1 MTDLASIAASTA
13 AGYARTRIDLGAT
26 VTTRYG
32 TRLTRPM
39 RGGADQQG
47 RLFEAEAW
55 SATSAAQADT
65 NALAALNAQ
74 RRVRYGAGSAA
85 GTDGHGSALTFDV
98 S

>member
-1 MTDLASIAASTA
+1 MTDLASIAAVTA
-13 AGYARTRIDLGAT
+13 AGYVRTRIDLGAT

-39 RGGADQQG
+39 NGGAGQQG

-74 RRVRYGAGSAA
+74 RLTRYGAGATA
-85 GTDGHGSALTFDV
+85 GTDGHAAALTFDV